1 MSASSRVVFL
11 SLLVLALSLGLA
23 TADSSHAQVPY
34 DNPRVAHGPRAEAAA
49 AIPNFRWRVRELNIG
64 NISVALTNSG
74 MVEYGHF
81 PDACSGI
88 ETGAVTFP
96 KGSYNVFLG
105 HSLWIGGVKDGDTLV
120 STMRDWTR
128 SNGLPVE
135 ILEVL
140 PGLGEQSEFVERTSR
155 AGLRRGFQCSDLPFD
170 SRAVSE
176 HDMISSST
184 DTITDPRFVEINPVD
199 QRRHQPLGIKLSTD
213 SYSWS
218 YDYAEDFV
226 IVNYRLENVGYREV
240 PRATPEAELNGLYVG
255 VLSWWGIN

>member
-1 MSASSRVVFL
+1 MVVGAKTSIFTPDTGPRPRSPADARIRAASGTNEVSENVAPPRQVRTRVGSSHRTQAPAYRHRLSASSRVVFL

-105 HSLWIGGVKDGDTLV
+105 HSLWIGGVKDATLWCQRCV
-120 STMRDWTR
+120 TGPAATDCPWR
-128 SNGLPVE
+128 S
-135 ILEVL
+135 
-140 PGLGEQSEFVERTSR
+140 
-155 AGLRRGFQCSDLPFD
+155 
-170 SRAVSE
+170 
-176 HDMISSST
+176 
-184 DTITDPRFVEINPVD
+184 
-199 QRRHQPLGIKLSTD
+199 
-213 SYSWS
+213 
-218 YDYAEDFV
+218 
-226 IVNYRLENVGYREV
+226 
-240 PRATPEAELNGLYVG
+240 
-255 VLSWWGIN
+255 